1 MSTWAVCNQ
10 KGGVGKTTTA
20 ISIASLVAERGRK
33 TLLID
38 LDPHA
43 SASVY
48 LVGREEEG
56 AAAGVMQWF
65 SAELDG
71 SAARLDEAACAAACE
86 ETAQPSLAIAR
97 ATPALAALER
107 RAAGREGFG
116 RVLADAIARL
126 RNRFDAVIIDCPPT
140 LGLLMINALAAAER
154 VLIPVQTEHLAL
166 EGLERMLRTLDMVE
180 RSQRRTIGRV
190 VIPTLYD
197 RRTRASLLALER
209 LREEHSSVLWPEPV
223 PVDTRLRDAARA
235 GLPAPLYCPASR
247 AVDVYRRL
255 LDHLIGASG
264 SAGAEPETR
273 PAAGARPRPA
283 AADSPTP
290 ARYSMAAAELRS

>member
-20 ISIASLVAERGRK
+20 ISAASLLAESGRR

-48 LVGREEEG
+48 LAGPEEDG
-56 AAAGVMQWF
+56 ADAGVMRWF

-71 SAARLDEAACAAACE
+71 SIGALDEAALAAACE
-86 ETAQPSLAIAR
+86 ETVQPNLALAR

-116 RVLADAIARL
+116 RVLSSAIARL
-126 RNRFDAVIIDCPPT
+126 GDRFDDVIVDCPPT
-140 LGLLMINALAAAER
+140 LGLLMINALAAADR

-166 EGLERMLRTLDMVE
+166 EGLKRMLRTLDMVE
-180 RSQRRTIGRV
+180 RSQRRTIPRI

-197 RRTRASLLALER
+197 RRTRASLLALEQ
-209 LREEHSSVLWPEPV
+209 LRAEHASVLWPEPV

-235 GLPAPLYCPASR
+235 GRPAPLYDPAGR
-247 AVDVYRRL
+247 AVGVYRRL
-255 LDHLIGASG
+255 LDHLVGANDFG
-264 SAGAEPETR
+264 RIEAAPR
-273 PAAGARPRPA
+273 PAIDARPRPV
-283 AADSPTP
+283 P
-290 ARYSMAAAELRS
+290 AEPRAVGARS

>member
-20 ISIASLVAERGRK
+20 ISVASLLAEKGRR

-48 LVGREEEG
+48 LAGPEEDG
-56 AAAGVMQWF
+56 AAEGVMRWF

-71 SAARLDEAACAAACE
+71 SAGRLGSAGFAAVCE
-86 ETAQPSLAIAR
+86 ETAHPNLALAR

-116 RVLADAIARL
+116 RVLAAVIARL
-126 RNRFDAVIIDCPPT
+126 DDRFDDVIIDCPPT

-166 EGLERMLRTLDMVE
+166 EGLKRMLHTLEMVE
-180 RSQRRTIGRV
+180 RSQRRRIPRV

-197 RRTRASLLALER
+197 RRTRASLLALEQ
-209 LREEHSSVLWPEPV
+209 LRAEHPSVLWPEPV

-235 GLPAPLYCPASR
+235 GVPAPLYDPAGR
-247 AVDVYRRL
+247 AVGVYRRL
-255 LDHLIGASG
+255 LDRLIGATG
-264 SAGAEPETR
+264 SVRIDAAPQPASDACPRPVPAEP
-273 PAAGARPRPA
+273 PAVGAR
-283 AADSPTP
+283 S
-290 ARYSMAAAELRS
+290 

>member
-20 ISIASLVAERGRK
+20 ISIASLLAEKGRK

-48 LVGREEEG
+48 LVGREDD
-56 AAAGVMQWF
+56 ANAGVMRWF

-71 SAARLDEAACAAACE
+71 SAASLPAAAFAAACE
-86 ETAQPSLAIAR
+86 ETKQPDLSLAR

-116 RVLADAIARL
+116 RVLTTAVARL
-126 RNRFDAVIIDCPPT
+126 GARFDDVIIDCPPT
-140 LGLLMINALAAAER
+140 LGLLMINALAAAQQ

-166 EGLERMLRTLDMVE
+166 EGLARMSRTLEMVE
-180 RSQRRTIGRV
+180 RSQRRAIPRIG
-190 VIPTLYD
+190 IPTLFD

-209 LREEHSSVLWPEPV
+209 LREEYASVLWPEPV
-223 PVDTRLRDAARA
+223 PIDTRLRDAARA
-235 GLPAPLYCPASR
+235 GLPPPLYDPAGR
-247 AVDVYRRL
+247 AVGVYRRL
-255 LDHLIGASG
+255 VDRLIGAAE
-264 SAGAEPETR
+264 AGATEAAPQPTADRYGIVAAGSPAAASTR
-273 PAAGARPRPA
+273 CSLAAAGAR
-283 AADSPTP
+283 S
-290 ARYSMAAAELRS
+290 

>member
-1 MSTWAVCNQ
+1 MITWAVCNQ

-20 ISIASLVAERGRK
+20 ISIASLLAERGRK

-48 LVGREEEG
+48 LAGREEEG
-56 AAAGVMQWF
+56 SAAGVMRWF
-65 SAELDG
+65 LAELDG
-71 SAARLDEAACAAACE
+71 AAGTLDDAAVCE
-86 ETAQPSLAIAR
+86 DTVQPNLSIAR

-116 RVLADAIARL
+116 RVLAAALARL
-126 RNRFDAVIIDCPPT
+126 GERFDAAIVDCPPT
-140 LGLLMINALAAAER
+140 LGLLMINALAAADR

-166 EGLERMLRTLDMVE
+166 EGLKRMMRTLDMVE
-180 RSQRRTIGRV
+180 RSQRRTIERI

-197 RRTRASLLALER
+197 RRTRASLLALEQ
-209 LREEHSSVLWPEPV
+209 LREEYASVLWPEPV

-235 GLPAPLYCPASR
+235 GLPAPLHGPAGR
-247 AVDVYRRL
+247 AVGVYRRL
-255 LDHLIGASG
+255 LDRLLGDDGVAR
-264 SAGAEPETR
+264 ADAE
-273 PAAGARPRPA
+273 PRPA
-283 AADSPTP
+283 LGVRPYSPAASHAAPRDRRSI
-290 ARYSMAAAELRS
+290 AAAGVRS